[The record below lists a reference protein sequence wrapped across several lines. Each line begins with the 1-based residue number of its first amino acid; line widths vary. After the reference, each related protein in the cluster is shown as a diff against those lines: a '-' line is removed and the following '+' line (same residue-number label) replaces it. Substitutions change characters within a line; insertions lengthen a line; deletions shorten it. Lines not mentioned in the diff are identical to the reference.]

1 MNPTCGDI
9 PIPMGR
15 MEILRN
21 STPKTEQSN
30 NQTIEQSKTG
40 QSNKATKTEQSNNRT
55 KQERTNSDKSSI
67 SLIFGA
73 FVPAV
78 KF

>member
-15 MEILRN
+15 MEILRK
-21 STPKTEQSN
+21 STPKTEQLN
-30 NQTIEQSKTG
+30 NQTIEQSKKG

-55 KQERTNSDKSSI
+55 KQERGNKPNID
-67 SLIFGA
+67 LQRD
-73 FVPAV
+73 
-78 KF
+78 